1 MSSVAAAALP
11 SAGLSRAAAFA
22 SLTVLTSM
30 ATVAAIVYGN
40 GNVIIAVAPAVLAI
54 ALGVLWF
61 APMRIPV
68 LTVVFLSLAL
78 DVTQEGPWN
87 SPVAGLGALLA
98 SNLNKTLP
106 LPLAIPGVVVIL
118 GLLLAVHTHR
128 TLRRIQTDN
137 LGRVPAASA
146 STLSLATSILA
157 VLGLCAVGAKAGGDM
172 RMAKIQVQTFVAVLL
187 FAYLVARAMR
197 GIGDYRVMGGLILA
211 AACIKSVYAI
221 YVIKVVRPA
230 FESMNGAYSTTHG
243 DSMLFAA
250 GTVMLIV
257 WFAER
262 PSLRTG
268 VCCAVL
274 LPLLALGMFYNY
286 RRLVWVEVVAALLL
300 YWVTSHRSKVKRF
313 VLYVV
318 LASLP
323 LGVGYIAAGWNSSA
337 RIFAP
342 VRTFR
347 SVGDS
352 EYDSSTMYRDLENYN
367 LLATLRVNMLLGTG
381 FGHPFNE
388 EVTLP
393 SIASVF
399 KEYRYMPHNSLLG
412 LWAYSGALGFSG
424 LMAALVVAVYLAAR
438 TYRLARGADERIVS
452 FMAMGIIVIYLVHC
466 WGDIGFSERK
476 SIFLLGPALAAAG
489 QLAVAT
495 GAWRARAVTRVRG

>member
-1 MSSVAAAALP
+1 M
-11 SAGLSRAAAFA
+11 
-22 SLTVLTSM
+22 VLTLM

-40 GNVIIAVAPAVLAI
+40 GNVIIAISPAVLAI

-78 DVTQEGPWN
+78 DATDDGPWN
-87 SPVAGLGALLA
+87 SPLARLGSLLA
-98 SNLNKTLP
+98 INLNKTLP
-106 LPLAIPGVVVIL
+106 LQALAIPGVVVIF
-118 GLLLAVHTHR
+118 GLLFAVHTHR
-128 TLRRIQTDN
+128 TLRRVQTDN
-137 LGRVPAASA
+137 LGRVPVASV
-146 STLSLATSILA
+146 STLSIAASIVA

-172 RMAKIQVQTFVAVLL
+172 QMAKIQVQTFVFVLL
-187 FAYLVARAMR
+187 FAYLVGRAMR
-197 GIGDYRVMGGLILA
+197 GVGDYRVMGGVILA

-221 YVIKVVRPA
+221 YVIKVVRPV

-250 GTVMLIV
+250 GTVILIV

-262 PSLRTG
+262 PSLRAG
-268 VCCAVL
+268 VCCAAL

-286 RRLVWVEVVAALLL
+286 RRLVWVEVAAALLL
-300 YWVTSHRSKVKRF
+300 YWVTSRRSKVKRF
-313 VLYVV
+313 VMYVMI
-318 LASLP
+318 ASLP

-352 EYDSSTMYRDLENYN
+352 EYDSSTLYRDLENYN

-393 SIASVF
+393 SIANVF

-412 LWAYSGALGFSG
+412 LWAYTGAFGFSG
-424 LMAALVVAVYLAAR
+424 LMSAIVVALYLAAR
-438 TYRLARGADERIVS
+438 SYRLARGPDERIVS
-452 FMAMGIIVIYLVHC
+452 FMAMGMIVIYLVHC

-476 SIFLLGPALAAAG
+476 GIFLLAPALAAAG

-495 GAWRARAVTRVRG
+495 GAWRARARAVTRVRG